1 MIVRLK
7 EEKSEYLG
15 NFSYN
20 KYILHEQNET
30 ILISARENYI
40 KNIKMV
46 VLIKEVINNTPSAI
60 SPYEKRVVL

>member
-30 ILISARENYI
+30 ILISTRENYM

-60 SPYEKRVVL
+60 SPYEKRAVL